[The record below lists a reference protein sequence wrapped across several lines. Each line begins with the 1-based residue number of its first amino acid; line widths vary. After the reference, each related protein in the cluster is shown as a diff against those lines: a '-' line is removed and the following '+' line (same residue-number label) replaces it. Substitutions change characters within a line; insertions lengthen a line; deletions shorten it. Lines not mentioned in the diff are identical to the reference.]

1 MRNIVDQGKER
12 RLEILSKDAQSKI
25 ITPFKLH
32 NWECEIVRTEPIG
45 EYLILQMTKGD
56 IQFKLAFLYS
66 CATDNTIYKELDKVV
81 DLIVINGSF
90 YYLESFAYG
99 ISKEVVEVKK
109 IQKYIVDWNAKA
121 SDGKKSLGGQQK
133 PIVIAKEF
141 NNTIQSEEPINQ
153 IWSRIRQFKT
163 KGLAEK
169 LIIQRYKKEN
179 ISLDTE
185 TINDKATGVAFCIKN
200 GCDYFENAK
209 NQKSNQRI
217 ISLYYGAIAFASA
230 EMLAAPNGP
239 KSLQEVE
246 NMTKFGHGLHTQDS
260 IENNAFEGFI
270 VGILSNGFFKNWLS
284 SLGHDIS
291 KFPQSK
297 PKKPEDIDL
306 SSPYLTTLIELFS
319 HIPELEDLLGMVS
332 NTPTNWINFQYDIE
346 INNGFDRTEGATYIK
361 ISDRSGSKTIED
373 LEKLDLPLEQ
383 LEYIESD
390 TQGVHFKALVR
401 HLEHQ
406 YWFDVVKQHRSPFTA
421 TSYILPIFGSV
432 NEYRCITVV
441 ILYALSI
448 LVRYRPSIWLEVV
461 SGKYENYLAL
471 TEEFLS
477 IYERL
482 APQHFLEAL
491 LNKSLNVV
499 QPGSLFSS
507 I

>member
-1 MRNIVDQGKER
+1 MDHGKKL
-12 RLEILSKDAQSKI
+12 RLDLLSKDAHSKI
-25 ITPFKLH
+25 ITPLELH
-32 NWECEIVRTEPIG
+32 LWNCEILQIEPIG
-45 EYLILQMTKGD
+45 EYLIIQITKGD
-56 IQFKLAFLYS
+56 IQFKLGFLYS
-66 CATDNTIYKELDKVV
+66 CATDNLIYKKLDKEV
-81 DLIVINGSF
+81 DLIVLNGSF
-90 YYLESFAYG
+90 YHLESYAFG
-99 ISKEVVEVKK
+99 ISKEVIEVKN
-109 IQKYIVDWNAKA
+109 IQTHIVAWNTKA

-133 PIVIAKEF
+133 PIITTKEF

-169 LIIQRYKKEN
+169 LIIQRYEKEN
-179 ISLDTE
+179 IPLE
-185 TINDKATGVAFCIKN
+185 MECIKAKAIGLAFCVKN

-230 EMLAAPNGP
+230 EMLASPNGP
-239 KSLQEVE
+239 KSLHEVE

-260 IENNAFEGFI
+260 IEDNAFEGFI
-270 VGILSNGFFKNWLS
+270 VGILYSGFFKNWLAV
-284 SLGHDIS
+284 LGHDIS

-297 PKKPEDIDL
+297 PKKPKDIDL
-306 SSPYLTTLIELFS
+306 SSPYLITLIELFS

-332 NTPTNWINFQYDIE
+332 STPTNWLNFNYDIA
-346 INNGFDRTEGATYIK
+346 INNSFGKTKDSTYIH
-361 ISDRSGSKTIED
+361 IRDRSGSKTIED
-373 LEKLDLPLEQ
+373 LERLDLPLEQ
-383 LEYIESD
+383 IEYVESD
-390 TQGVHFKALVR
+390 SPGLHFKALIR
-401 HLEHQ
+401 HSEDQ
-406 YWFDVVKQHRSPFTA
+406 NWYSVIKQHRSPFTA

-461 SGKYENYLAL
+461 SGKHENYLTL

-482 APQHFLEAL
+482 APQQFLEAL
-491 LNKSLNVV
+491 LDQSLNVV

-507 I
+507 L